1 MYGNDFGN
9 DADEIAAGAG
19 AETPQQ
25 PGAEGLLAEVAD
37 AERALR
43 EAAGKDRAAARGETP
58 DPLQGHFD
66 AVIAADQKIEPR
78 DWMPEAYR
86 KTLIRQIA
94 QHAHSEIIGMQPE
107 GNWITR
113 APSLKRKAIL
123 LAKVQDEAGHGLYL
137 YAAAETLGIHRDE
150 LYDLLLAGKQKYS
163 SIFNYPTLTW
173 ADMGAI
179 GWLVDGAAI
188 VNQVPLC
195 RCSYGPY
202 ARAMIRI
209 CKEES
214 FHQRQG
220 YELLYVLANGTEA
233 QRAMAQDAVDRWWY
247 PSLAMFGPP
256 DADSTHSAQSMAW
269 HIKRFTNDELRQKF
283 VDMCVGQARV
293 LGLTIPDPDLRLNET
308 TGHYDYTQPD
318 YDELM
323 QVIKGNGP
331 CNRQRMAHRRR
342 AHEDGAW
349 VREAANAYAAKRKES
364 AA

>member
-1 MYGNDFGN
+1 MYGNDFG
-9 DADEIAAGAG
+9 APEEASGG
-19 AETPQQ
+19 
-25 PGAEGLLAEVAD
+25 GLLGEVEAAEA
-37 AERALR
+37 ALR
-43 EAAGKDRAAARGETP
+43 EAATRQRRGAPASDDDLAGFFAE
-58 DPLQGHFD
+58 
-66 AVIAADQKIEPR
+66 VVEADQKIEPR

-107 GNWITR
+107 GNWISR

-137 YAAAETLGIHRDE
+137 YAAAETLGISRDE
-150 LYDLLLAGKQKYS
+150 LVDLLLNGRQKYS

-173 ADMGAI
+173 ADVGAI

-220 YELLYVLANGTEA
+220 YEILHTLSHGTAE
-233 QRAMAQDAVDRWWY
+233 QKAMAQDALDRWWY

-256 DADSTHSAQSMAW
+256 DGESTHSTQSMAW
-269 HIKRFTNDELRQKF
+269 KIKRFSNDELRQRF
-283 VDMCVGQARV
+283 VDMCVQQAEI
-293 LGLTIPDPDLRLNET
+293 LGLTIPDPDLRWNDERQA
-308 TGHYDYTQPD
+308 YDFTQPD

-323 QVIKGNGP
+323 RVIKGDGP
-331 CNRQRMAHRRR
+331 CNRQRMAHRRQ
-342 AHEDGAW
+342 AHADGAW
-349 VREAANAYAAKRKES
+349 VREAATAYAAKRAAEKKEKV